1 MIMKKLMLA
10 VLFTLCFITPSFAQD
25 ITIIPETQQD
35 VWGIVERVGEGW
47 KVWDNYNKEAD
58 TLQSSEDLWAQ
69 MASGIFTW
77 ETILDY
83 LVYVIKFLSQAGLFV
98 GACFIIF
105 AGYIYGSSALTWSDV
120 WKGKIAIKN
129 AVIGVIVITFS
140 YAIMKIIT
148 AAFIN

>member
-1 MIMKKLMLA
+1 MKKIIF
-10 VLFTLCFITPSFAQD
+10 VILFVCSFGISLAQD

-35 VWGIVERVGEGW
+35 VWNIVNSVGVGW
-47 KVWDNYNKEAD
+47 EVWDKYNEQAD
-58 TLQSSEDLWAQ
+58 KLQSSEDLWAQ

-98 GACFIIF
+98 GACFIIY
-105 AGYIYGSSALTWSDV
+105 AGYIYGSSALT
-120 WKGKIAIKN
+120 GKDPSAGKTAIKN
-129 AVIGVIVITFS
+129 AIVGVLVVTFS
-140 YAIMKIIT
+140 YAIMKIVT

>member
-1 MIMKKLMLA
+1 MKKLLLV
-10 VLFTLCFITPSFAQD
+10 VLFTLSFIAPSFAQD
-25 ITIIPETQQD
+25 ITIIPETKQD
-35 VWGIVERVGEGW
+35 VWWIVNSVGEGW

-58 TLQSSEDLWAQ
+58 KLQNSEDLWAQ

-98 GACFIIF
+98 GACFIIY
-105 AGYIYGSSALTWSDV
+105 AGYIYGSSALT
-120 WKGKIAIKN
+120 GKDPSAGKTAIKN
-129 AVIGVIVITFS
+129 AIIGVLVVTFS
-140 YAIMKIIT
+140 YAIMKIVT